1 MASRTSGRVLLG
13 GALVTLMCVPVLGGP
28 QGERVVRGSAK
39 FKRDGART
47 VIRAADN
54 TIINYRSFDI
64 GAGEIVRFI
73 QPGPDA
79 RVLNRIRSVEPT
91 RIDGVLRANGQ
102 VYLVNRAGVIFGPD
116 SIVNVGALHAAAG
129 GMSNRDFLAGID
141 RFELTGDLTNLGEI
155 RGDRVVLAGQRVHN
169 LGTIIANEGFVAMVA
184 GDEVLV
190 GERDGRMFAKVDS
203 ARIAALEY
211 AAGEAGVT
219 NAGAILARDG
229 QVIVGAG
236 DFYGIMAHTSTN
248 IVARD
253 VLVEAGEG
261 ATTRIGGTI
270 DASGRRNGNA
280 RGGSVRILGDKVA
293 LEGATIDASG
303 SRGGGEILVG
313 GEYQGRPG
321 VRSARRTFVDGDS
334 TLRAD
339 ALREGDGG
347 RVIVWSDELTGFAGE
362 LTARGGVRG
371 GDGGFAEI
379 SGKHGLIFRGEVD
392 VLAANGTHGTILF
405 DPDNITIID
414 GGGGADDGE
423 LGDNQILGGDGGAVD
438 FVISEQALEALSGS
452 VILQANDNIT
462 VNDLSD
468 NELSFAAVGGDT
480 VEITADFD
488 GDGVGTFSMFNGD
501 NLTTAG
507 GDLTISGATIGL
519 TNSTVDTN
527 GGNLTLN
534 ASTGVFVRDILTG
547 GGAFVV
553 DGDTDGNALG
563 GFNSLAAGIIST
575 NGGNITISA
584 GGANFSLTTI
594 NTGGGDFT
602 ISVRS
607 GVESGLV
614 NTAGGNYAATA
625 DDDGDNLGVIRV
637 NGAIASSGG
646 DVMLSGNDWEINDT
660 IDAGAGDLSFDLSVN
675 KSVTIGVAGGAVDID
690 ATELGLLTTSG
701 TFRVGTQ
708 QLGSAVPTSL
718 VIEDLDLGGTG
729 TITGGAS
736 FGSTGTTTFSTS
748 ASSIGGVLAIDS
760 GDLDVQVAIDASDFS
775 FDRAAGGSV
784 GVGDATGDATISN
797 AELALITAST
807 LSIGGSAVDTI
818 TLDNVNLT
826 TFSGQTTLN
835 AGGAGGQ
842 VIFQNVASTVPAG
855 LSVQAASGI
864 TIGAGVTSNGTTT
877 FDVTSGVIDVT
888 GSVTVDSQGGLLNF
902 LDAVTIDTG
911 VSAVFTGT
919 GVQLDSTL
927 AGDTGAE
934 SVSFD
939 AGTSA
944 LTVSGGISNLD
955 DLTIVDAGATTLATV
970 SLGGTFSTTNA
981 LGGAFGSGNIS
992 AGTIDLDGTT
1002 FTFADLTSTVG
1013 GITITNSGQAD
1024 FGGDV
1029 SSAGAFTQDGA
1040 GAVLFSGGAAQSAAA
1055 SGSVSIASGVTIA
1068 TGTNLTLGGD
1078 GVTLASTLAGQS
1090 GTENV
1095 ALDSGTGL
1103 LQVDGAVSNL
1113 DNLTI
1118 DDAGG
1123 ATFGGTVTIGGAFS
1137 STNALTGALDMGGNA
1152 LSAGSVDLDG
1162 TAFVFDQVTTTGG
1175 GFTLT
1180 NTGGATFNADV
1191 STAGDFVQD
1200 GSGTVGLDGDI
1211 TSNDNAISINGA
1223 TTVLGDGGGQ
1233 RVLDAGTGA
1242 LTLGAFDSGTF
1253 ATLLRARTMTFGG
1266 GADSVTG
1273 SGALSIEAAEN
1284 DDPINIGFTD
1294 GGEAE
1299 ALNLTTTTLNA
1310 IDGSFDVVIFGDSTG
1325 TNAIDIQN
1333 VSGANAFGNPM
1344 LLNAGGGLRVLSD
1357 LTIIVTDPQLRQTT
1371 LRVNGDTTIASSLQ
1385 ITTSDETTSD
1395 TDPASDSQVRFD
1407 GGVAI
1412 GSNELTVATRQ
1423 LIFAGGDASVTGTG
1437 ELIIISS
1444 EDGDPMNLGDA
1455 VDFGEDNAFN
1465 MDLDSLR
1472 AIDGTFSRVV
1482 FGFGPGALSGLSG
1495 SQIDVQGINASA
1507 DAGDVF
1513 DNPVLFNAFG
1523 GLTLLDDLTIDT
1535 SGNPN
1540 AVSTDLDVDGDT
1552 TIGSDLTISVG
1563 DGQMQ
1568 FQGLVDLD
1576 GNDLTLQGSL
1586 IDPLGGAGSV
1596 DDFGAGVNV
1605 STLTLVPGST
1615 SADIDIG
1622 LVPVGE
1628 EGSGLRFGRGDLQA
1642 LGTNFALIQFGFDG
1656 GTHTVRIGQANDLG
1670 GIDSRLLAATRISG
1684 DSILL
1689 YDEISGANDAS
1700 FTFDGDLVIP
1710 EGVTVA
1716 KISTADVDEFG
1727 LNPGAGNIVIGGS
1740 TGGTAGG
1747 VGELLTIHAA
1757 RDVQFQGAVSGDG
1770 AGNADSTGLDE
1781 LFFEG
1786 ADDVTFSDGVDL
1798 SGRLASDGASRMTGL
1813 FLTSAN
1819 GTNVGSV
1826 DLTGTAFIFEQT
1838 QTTSGD
1844 FMVDNSSSLAI
1855 VGDLSIDGSFIQMDA
1870 LGTGT
1875 VVLSADIDTTFG
1887 SGDGDATFASPTTLG
1902 GDGPRLLTLGTGQLN
1917 IEDRFDIS
1925 FGTANPDPRVIVT
1938 ANGYNFTGDT
1948 AMGQVV
1954 TSSGDQA
1961 AEIIFRP
1968 ATAADSIDIGPDLDP
1983 PAGTMVFGFGD
1994 LQRLDGTFSLVRFG
2008 YETTGSHDIRIGTVV
2023 GDRAFKSD
2031 TIFHAP
2037 GGTIEIVGP
2046 VHAAGSLTFDT
2057 ATSSVLGDDIITDG
2071 GDVIFGDGITLTGDV
2086 IIDTQDNAGDDETP
2100 GEITIGGAIDGDGNG
2115 PWSLTLHAFESDSAD
2130 PGIAGTS
2137 ANILISGDIGTV
2149 NPLNDLTMRGGDIA
2163 MEGIGVAPTGSDGA
2177 GVLGMTILTAQD
2189 DLILRGGVYTTRS
2202 AIYAAGDEIRPVT
2215 DAVFEVLN
2223 SGSVSTLSF
2232 VGVSDG
2238 VLGGGDDD
2246 YRGIRLENGSAF
2258 TARTRGG
2265 DITIE
2270 RGFARVGDGFAD
2282 VELDADF
2289 GSALSDMS
2297 GSVSVGDRIGF
2308 NGQVVSLADDTVLV
2322 TAGPVDSVTIRGRDI
2337 TVNGAWTINEQSFTA
2352 FADGQINA
2360 SGDFEGLAK
2369 GMSPITFDGTVVL
2382 TGDTTVTTGGDDGD
2396 DALFSGT
2403 IDGAFALSVDAR
2415 AESSMVTGDGGDV
2428 TVGGLIGGDDP
2439 LASLSIEGFDVELN
2453 AIGSSDAFG
2462 VSGNAAVTAYGD
2474 MTLNGG
2480 IYNAGGLDFE
2490 SDNDILVESVDGIAS
2505 FFSNGGDLLFGTASG
2520 AMVPNIRIDP
2530 ASSLFIDS
2538 RADRTDATSAG
2549 GDALVAGNITTTL
2562 GTGDSPVVLV
2572 DINAGTGRALV
2583 AGVGGSGVSEDR
2595 AIESLVISADEID
2608 IGGSIVV
2615 DTVTFQQSTPDLTIN
2630 VGGDADVTGELDLLN
2645 EELDNIQNGTTLIT
2659 IGSETGTGI
2668 INFNKTTFFDPLL
2681 ARVADDG
2688 PGGFR
2693 VLDTIN
2699 GNDDAS
2705 IEFAGD
2711 GTTTE
2716 LFADIITE
2724 QNRIEIDNHV
2734 IVSADDITLGTG
2746 GGDPEEGA
2754 IILIRGTVNS
2764 SADGPFSLTLDAMP
2778 EDAGSDAGNTRIN
2791 GRIGGDNPLSM
2802 LTMRG
2807 HDNALFGRIGR
2818 TTSQGLTGQLVMEA
2832 RDNNIFNAGFYNA
2845 GGFDLSTTE
2854 GGDGDPHTRVVSND
2868 TTFVVGDG
2876 GFRVSGSDLRIRDG
2890 LDMTIRSASEV
2901 RIEDGIR
2908 VDLGDG
2914 SDADVTATDILIDA
2928 DGQNVFLQ
2936 GNVGDLSGSPALR
2949 PGTLTINADT
2959 LEIGDALRLL
2969 IAGLPT
2975 VDDALVINADISGNA
2990 GDKGL
2995 IIEVGN
3001 TLDGDAARA
3010 GHVVIN
3016 GSIGAD
3022 GDPIGG
3028 FDIDLATNITVSGDV
3043 FASRVDIERASDA
3056 VFEGLVRL
3064 DGLFGFLGGSVSLNS
3079 GLEANRGGGVTD
3091 GDNAVEIT
3099 APTVT
3104 ILDHLT
3110 TGEGGNVQILVS
3122 GIGADTGLTFAGPDA
3137 MTPFVF
3143 DLGGDFLQQG
3153 NGTVRIGAT
3162 ELDTR
3167 RNLTSLAGQVELTF
3181 GDTFR
3186 FLTEDFIL
3194 EPLGTIDSGDGL
3206 SHDLTLRLVGRH
3218 QSADA
3223 DINGVIGGRGNLAS
3237 FRVESVRDHSL
3248 MLDGRIETVGS
3259 MDFDAD
3265 ITIDGAG
3272 EMLAGENVVFRQNLD
3287 VQADLVV
3294 DAGGASTFM
3303 SPVNIDAALDV
3314 IGRGTAFDEGRN
3326 GSLDVVFMD
3335 AITSDGGTGEL
3346 NVRLD
3351 GSPGDAIEFNN
3362 RTQEDQLL
3370 RIDGLPVL
3378 RLAEGATGLAAL
3390 RLNVVPDD
3398 NGNLTDANGV
3408 PLETRARDGLF
3419 MLDRLPVAAT
3429 IVIGLENAADVA
3441 MPETIT
3447 FDVGQFVMGF
3457 HEVLTANANLMINA
3471 DTISIGDVNVLGT
3484 LSLGPRDGGPNTTL
3498 NLLHRPAG
3506 PGVVFA
3512 GPDGDRIVPL
3522 TNEDGDLVVAG
3533 FVADA
3538 GLPESFKDDTFDSG
3552 ATLLFLGELA
3562 AVNEVDLAGA
3572 ETEFYRVSLRNG
3584 RDSLGGNES
3593 ARTVFDDTL
3602 QVVKPLDPV
3611 TKRDFFLGEG
3621 VAAEINGI
3629 EGGADLQI
3637 QSARVFAAVA
3647 AAAESL
3653 VDVPDTTPAST
3664 LGEDNLKSI
3673 DIVLRD
3679 LEGEALINALIGRAV
3694 YEDLPLDPVA
3704 GISPVTADRLSFR
3717 QINAIRGQ
3725 VGVVLPSDNPRY
3737 IKDMLEDAALAFSDQ
3752 SGIIPDENPRAFA
3765 DFVFNGE
3772 HGDLVGALGEVAR
3785 LRSMLRNEL
3794 VGLTP
3799 GELARAENAILRQFS
3814 GEVFGPGTVELL
3826 IDRAEAGGDVPVHE
3840 PGEQIEGDGGDA
3852 DS

>member
-1 MASRTSGRVLLG
+1 MASKTSGRVLLG
-13 GALVTLMCVPVLGGP
+13 GALVTLMCVPALGGP
-28 QGERVVRGSAK
+28 QGERVVRGHAK
-39 FKRDGART
+39 FKRQGDRT

-64 GAGEIVRFI
+64 GAHEMVRFI

-91 RIDGVLRANGQ
+91 RIDGTLRANGQ

-129 GMSNRDFLAGID
+129 NISNRDFLAGVD
-141 RFELTGDLTNLGEI
+141 RFTLTGDLTNMGEI
-155 RGDRVVLAGQRVHN
+155 RADHVMLAGQSVSN

-190 GERDGRMFAKVDS
+190 GERDGRMFAKIDS
-203 ARIAALEY
+203 ARVAALEH
-211 AAGEAGVT
+211 AASEAGVT
-219 NAGAILARDG
+219 NAGAILASDG

-236 DFYGIMAHTSTN
+236 DFYGIVAHTSTN

-253 VLVEAGEG
+253 VLVEAGDG
-261 ATTRIGGTI
+261 ATTRVSGTI
-270 DASGRRNGNA
+270 DASGDANG
-280 RGGSVRILGDKVA
+280 RDVGGRVHILGDKVA
-293 LEGATIDASG
+293 LERATVDASG
-303 SRGGGEILVG
+303 ALGGGEILVG
-313 GEYQGRPG
+313 GEFQGGPG
-321 VRSARRTFVDGDS
+321 VRSAARTFVDGAS
-334 TLRAD
+334 VLRAD

-347 RVIVWSDELTGFAGE
+347 RVIVWSDELTGFGGL
-362 LTARGGVRG
+362 LTARGGEQG

-392 VLAANGTHGTILF
+392 VLAARGTHGTILF

-452 VILQANDNIT
+452 VILQANDDIT

-468 NELSFAAVGGDT
+468 NELSLAAASGDT

-488 GDGVGTFSMFNGD
+488 GDGNGVFSMFNGD
-501 NLTTAG
+501 SLTTAG

-519 TNSTVDTN
+519 TNSIVDTN
-527 GGNLTLN
+527 GGDLMLN
-534 ASTGVFVRDILTG
+534 ASTGVFVRDITTDGGSLT
-547 GGAFVV
+547 V
-553 DGDTDGNALG
+553 DGDTNGDALG
-563 GFNSLAAGIIST
+563 GFNSLVGGLVST
-575 NGGNITISA
+575 GGGDITISA
-584 GGANFSLTTI
+584 AGASFALTTV

-602 ISVRS
+602 ITVRS
-607 GVESGLV
+607 GIENGVV
-614 NTAGGNYAATA
+614 TTAGGAFSATA
-625 DDDGDNLGVIRV
+625 DDNNDNLGSIIV
-637 NGAIASSGG
+637 SSGIAT
-646 DVMLSGNDWEINDT
+646 SGGSARFSGAEWQINDT
-660 IDAGAGDLSFDLSVN
+660 INAGAGDVSFDLSVA
-675 KSVTIGVAGGAVDID
+675 KDVGIGVASTVDLD
-690 ATELGLLTTSG
+690 ATELALITTSG
-701 TFRVGTQ
+701 TFSVGTQ
-708 QLGSAVPTSL
+708 LLGSAAPTSL
-718 VIEDLDLGGTG
+718 TIEDLDLGGLG
-729 TITGGAS
+729 TITGGVSLA
-736 FGSTGTTTFSTS
+736 STGTATFSTS
-748 ASSIGGVLAIDS
+748 ASSIGGALAVDS

-784 GVGDATGDATISN
+784 GLGDATGDATISN

-807 LSIGGSAVDTI
+807 LSIGGSTVDTI
-818 TLDNVNLT
+818 TLDNVSLSG
-826 TFSGQTTLN
+826 FSGQTTLN

-864 TIGAGVTSNGTTT
+864 TIGAGVTSDGSTT

-888 GSVTVDSQGGLLNF
+888 GSVTVDSQSGLLNF

-911 VSAVFTGT
+911 VSATFVGT

-927 AGDTGAE
+927 AGDTGTE
-934 SVSFD
+934 SVSLD
-939 AGTSA
+939 AGASA
-944 LTVSGGISNLD
+944 LTVSGAVSSLD
-955 DLTIVDAGATTLATV
+955 DLTIVDAGTTTLATV
-970 SLGGTFSTTNA
+970 SVGGDLSTTNA
-981 LGGAFGSGNIS
+981 LSGSLTAGNIT
-992 AGTIDLDGTT
+992 AGTIDLDGGA

-1013 GITITNSGQAD
+1013 GITITNTGQAD

-1040 GAVLFSGGAAQSAAA
+1040 GAVLFSGGAAQSASAGGA
-1055 SGSVSIASGVTIA
+1055 VSIASAVTIA
-1068 TGTNLTLGGD
+1068 TGTNLTLAGD
-1078 GVTLASTLAGQS
+1078 GVTLSSTLAGQS

-1095 ALDSGTGL
+1095 NLDSGAGA
-1103 LQVDGAVSNL
+1103 LQVDGAISSL

-1123 ATFGGTVTIGGAFS
+1123 ATFGGTVTVGGAFS
-1137 STNALTGALDMGGNA
+1137 TTNAMTGALDMGGNA

-1162 TAFVFDQVTTTGG
+1162 TAFTFDQVTTTAG

-1180 NTGGATFNADV
+1180 NTGGATFHADV
-1191 STAGDFVQD
+1191 TTAGDFVQD
-1200 GSGTVGLDGDI
+1200 GTGTVGLDGDI
-1211 TSNDNAISINGA
+1211 TSNNNAISINGS

-1253 ATLLRARTMTFGG
+1253 STLLRARTMTFGG

-1273 SGALSIEAAEN
+1273 TGVLSIEAAEN

-1294 GGEAE
+1294 AGEVE

-1310 IDGSFDVVIFGDSTG
+1310 IDGSFDVVIFGDSAG
-1325 TNAIDIQN
+1325 TNAIDVRD
-1333 VSGANAFGNPM
+1333 VSGVNAFSNPM
-1344 LLNAGGGLRVLSD
+1344 LLNAGGGLTILND
-1357 LTIIVTDPQLRQTT
+1357 LAIVVTDPQLRQTT
-1371 LRVNGDTTIASSLQ
+1371 LRVVGDTTIASSLR
-1385 ITTSDETTSD
+1385 ISTADDTAAD

-1407 GGVAI
+1407 GTVAV
-1412 GSNELTVATRQ
+1412 GGNELTIATRR
-1423 LIFAGGDASVTGTG
+1423 LIFAGGDASVSGTD
-1437 ELIIISS
+1437 ELVILSS

-1472 AIDGTFSRVV
+1472 AIDATFSRVV
-1482 FGFGPGALSGLSG
+1482 FGFDPGALSGFSG
-1495 SQIDVQGINASA
+1495 NQIDVQGINGNTDAS
-1507 DAGDVF
+1507 DVF
-1513 DNPVLFNAFG
+1513 DNAVLFNALD
-1523 GLTLLDDLTIDT
+1523 GLTVLDDLTIDT

-1540 AVSTDLDVDGDT
+1540 AVSTDLDVNGDT
-1552 TIGSDLTISVG
+1552 TIGSDLAISVG

-1568 FQGLVDLD
+1568 FQGLVDLN

-1596 DDFGAGVNV
+1596 DDFGSGVNV
-1605 STLTLVPGST
+1605 STLTILPGST
-1615 SADIDIG
+1615 SDDIDIG
-1622 LVPVGE
+1622 FVPVGE

-1684 DSILL
+1684 DTIFL

-1700 FTFDGDLVIP
+1700 FTFDGDLVIAD
-1710 EGVTVA
+1710 GVTGA
-1716 KISTADVDEFG
+1716 QISTADVDEFG
-1727 LNPGAGNIVIGGS
+1727 LNPGAGNIIISGT

-1747 VGELLTIHAA
+1747 SSELLTIHAA

-1770 AGNADSTGLDE
+1770 AGSADSTGLDE
-1781 LFFEG
+1781 IFFGG
-1786 ADDVTFSDGVDL
+1786 ADDVTFFDAVDL
-1798 SGRLASDGASRMTGL
+1798 SGRLASDSASRMTGL
-1813 FLTSAN
+1813 FLTSAS
-1819 GTNVGSV
+1819 GTTVGSI

-1844 FMVDNSSSLAI
+1844 FMIDNSSSLAI
-1855 VGDLSIDGSFIQMDA
+1855 VGDLATDGSFVQMDS

-1875 VVLSADIDTTFG
+1875 VVVSADIDTTSG

-1917 IEDRFDIS
+1917 IENRFEVS

-1938 ANGYNFTGDT
+1938 ANGYNFTGDV
-1948 AMGQVV
+1948 AMNQVV

-1968 ATAADSIDIGPDLDP
+1968 ATDSDSIDIGPDLDP

-2008 YETTGSHDIRIGTVV
+2008 YETTGSHNIRIGTVI
-2023 GDRAFKSD
+2023 GDRRFKSD

-2037 GGTIEIVGP
+2037 GGSIEIVGP
-2046 VHAAGSLTFDT
+2046 VHADGSLTFDT
-2057 ATSSVLGDDIITDG
+2057 ATSSILGDDIITDG
-2071 GDVIFGDGITLTGDV
+2071 GDVIFGDGLTLTGDV
-2086 IIDTQDNAGDDETP
+2086 RIDTQDNDGEDETP
-2100 GEITIGGAIDGDGNG
+2100 GAITIGGEIDGDGNG
-2115 PWSLTLHAFESDSAD
+2115 PWSLTLNAFESDASD

-2137 ANILISGDIGTV
+2137 ANILISGDIGKT
-2149 NPLNDLTMRGGDIA
+2149 NPLNDLTMRGNDIA
-2163 MEGIGVAPTGSDGA
+2163 MQGIGVAPSGSDGA
-2177 GVLGMTILTAQD
+2177 GVLGTTSLTAQD

-2202 AIYAAGDEIRPVT
+2202 ATYAAGDEIRPVN
-2215 DAVFEVLN
+2215 DAIFEVLN
-2223 SGSVSTLSF
+2223 NGGVSTLRF
-2232 VGVSDG
+2232 LGVDDG
-2238 VLGGGDDD
+2238 VLGGADDD

-2282 VELDADF
+2282 VEIDTDF

-2297 GSVSVGDRIGF
+2297 GMVSIGDRIGF
-2308 NGQVVSLADDTVLV
+2308 EGQVVSLADDTVLV
-2322 TAGPVDSVTIRGRDI
+2322 TAGPIDSVSIRARDI
-2337 TVNGAWTINEQSFTA
+2337 TVDGAWTINEQSFTV
-2352 FADGQINA
+2352 FSDGQINA

-2396 DALFSGT
+2396 DALFTGT

-2415 AESSMVTGDGGDV
+2415 GDSAMITGDGGNV
-2428 TVGGLIGGDDP
+2428 TVSGLIGGSDA
-2439 LASLSIEGFDVELN
+2439 LASLTIEGFDVELN
-2453 AIGSSDAFG
+2453 AIGSSDMPG
-2462 VSGNAAVTAYGD
+2462 VTSDAGVTAFGD

-2480 IYNAGGLDFE
+2480 IYNAGGLDLK
-2490 SDNDILVESVDGIAS
+2490 SDNDILVESVGGTAS

-2549 GDALVAGNITTTL
+2549 GDALVAGNITTTID
-2562 GTGDSPVVLV
+2562 TGDSPVVLV

-2583 AGVGGSGVSEDR
+2583 AGVGGSSVSGDR

-2608 IGGSIVV
+2608 LGGSIVV
-2615 DTVTFQQSTPDLTIN
+2615 DTVTFQQTTPDITIN
-2630 VGGDADVTGELDLLN
+2630 VGGDTDATGELDLLN
-2645 EELDNIQNGTTLIT
+2645 EELENIQNGTTLIT
-2659 IGSETGTGI
+2659 IGSDSGTGI
-2668 INFNKTTFFDPLL
+2668 INFSKTTFFDPLL
-2681 ARVADDG
+2681 VRLAD
-2688 PGGFR
+2688 GGTGRIR

-2716 LFADIITE
+2716 LLADIITE
-2724 QNRIEIDNHV
+2724 QNRIEIDNDV
-2734 IVSADDITLGTG
+2734 IVAADEITLATG
-2746 GGDPEEGA
+2746 GGDPEDPA

-2764 SADGPFSLTLDAMP
+2764 SEDGPFSLTLDATP

-2791 GRIGGDNPLSM
+2791 GRIGGDSPLST

-2818 TTSQGLTGQLVMEA
+2818 TASRGLTGTLVMEA
-2832 RDNNIFNAGFYNA
+2832 RDNNIFNAGLYNA
-2845 GGFDLSTTE
+2845 EGFDLSTTE
-2854 GGDGDPHTRVVSND
+2854 GGDGDPHTRVVSSD
-2868 TTFVVGDG
+2868 TTFVVGGG
-2876 GFRVSGSDLRIRDG
+2876 GFRVGGSDLRIRDG
-2890 LDMTIRSASEV
+2890 LDVTIRSASEV

-2908 VDLGDG
+2908 VDLSDG

-2936 GNVGDLSGSPALR
+2936 GNVGDLAGSPALR
-2949 PGTLTINADT
+2949 PGTLTLNADT
-2959 LEIGDALRLL
+2959 LEAGDALRLL
-2969 IAGLPT
+2969 IAGLPV
-2975 VDDALVINADISGNA
+2975 VDDALVINADISGS
-2990 GDKGL
+2990 GGEKGL
-2995 IIEVGN
+2995 TIEVGN
-3001 TLDGDAARA
+3001 TLEEDAARA

-3016 GSIGAD
+3016 GMIGTD
-3022 GDPIGG
+3022 GDPAGPI
-3028 FDIDLATNITVSGDV
+3028 DINLATNVTVTGDV
-3043 FASRVDIERASDA
+3043 FASRMDIERASDA

-3064 DGLFGFLGGSVSLNS
+3064 DGLFSFLGGSVSLNA
-3079 GLEANRGGGVTD
+3079 GLEANRAGEVSA

-3110 TGEGGNVQILVS
+3110 TGEDGDVQILVS
-3122 GIGADTGLTFAGPDA
+3122 GVGDGTGLTFAGPDDA
-3137 MTPFVF
+3137 TPFLF

-3162 ELDTR
+3162 EIDTR

-3181 GDTFR
+3181 GDSFR
-3186 FLTEDFIL
+3186 FLTEDFTL
-3194 EPLGTIDSGDGL
+3194 EPLGTIDSADGM
-3206 SHDLTLRLVGRH
+3206 SHDLTLRLVGRNR
-3218 QSADA
+3218 SADA

-3237 FRVESVRDHSL
+3237 LTVESVQDHSL
-3248 MLDGRIETVGS
+3248 SLDGSIQTIRS

-3265 ITIDGAG
+3265 VTIDGAG
-3272 EMLAGENVVFRQNLD
+3272 TLTAGENVLFRQNLD
-3287 VQADLVV
+3287 VQSDLVI

-3351 GSPGDAIEFNN
+3351 GDPSDAVEFSN
-3362 RTQEDQLL
+3362 RTQEEQFL
-3370 RIDGLPVL
+3370 RIDDLPVL
-3378 RLAEGATGLAAL
+3378 RLEEGATGLAAL
-3390 RLNVVPDD
+3390 RLNVVPDE
-3398 NGNLTDANGV
+3398 NGNLTDADGV
-3408 PLETRARDGLF
+3408 PLQTRARENPFSLV
-3419 MLDRLPVAAT
+3419 RLPVAAT
-3429 IVIGLENAADVA
+3429 IVIGPENAGDVS

-3457 HEVLTANANLMINA
+3457 HEVLTANANLAINA
-3471 DTISIGDVNVLGT
+3471 DTISIGDINVLGT
-3484 LSLGPRDGGPNTTL
+3484 LSLGPRDGGPSTTL

-3512 GPDGDRIVPL
+3512 GPDQDRIVPL

-3562 AVNEVDLAGA
+3562 AVNERNFAGA
-3572 ETEFYRVSLRNG
+3572 ETDFYRVSLRNG

-3752 SGIIPDENPRAFA
+3752 AGMIPDENPRAFA

-3772 HGDLVGALGEVAR
+3772 HPDLAGALGEVAR

-3814 GEVFGPGTVELL
+3814 GEVFGPETVEML
-3826 IDRAEAGGDVPVHE
+3826 IDRAEGGAGMVEDGA
-3840 PGEQIEGDGGDA
+3840 GEQNEGPEGDA